1 MSKSRRT
8 LTARE
13 LHVLQLLCEGLSAR
27 EIAAAL
33 GISPYTVAAHR
44 ANIKKATGTR
54 KTAQLVVHAL
64 EHGLVRRHQC

>member
-1 MSKSRRT
+1 MPRA
-8 LTARE
+8 LTTRE
-13 LHVLQLLCEGLSAR
+13 LDVLRLLCQGLSAR

-54 KTAQLVVHAL
+54 KTAQLIVHAL
-64 EHGLVRRHQC
+64 ERGLVRLQAD

>member
-1 MSKSRRT
+1 MAKSKRT

-13 LHVLQLLCEGLSAR
+13 LDVLRLLCRGLSAR
-27 EIAAAL
+27 EIATAL

-64 EHGLVRRHQC
+64 EQGLVRIRAD